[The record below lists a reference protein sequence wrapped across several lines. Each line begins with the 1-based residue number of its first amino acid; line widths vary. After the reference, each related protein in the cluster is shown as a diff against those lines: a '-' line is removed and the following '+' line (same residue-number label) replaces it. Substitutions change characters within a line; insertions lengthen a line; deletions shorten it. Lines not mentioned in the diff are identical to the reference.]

1 MLIDGLEAHDTTT
14 PLLLASIRVLKG
26 IKNLGK
32 LHQEGTKIIIIII
45 MIILIK
51 RQFLPYQIGKASLQL
66 IKTCSIFFVD
76 ISNGES
82 GSSLLVDQGAKACLA
97 FDDAVRD
104 IEFAA
109 ERRQPDNLVT
119 GKVIQTKR

>member
-1 MLIDGLEAHDTTT
+1 
-14 PLLLASIRVLKG
+14 
-26 IKNLGK
+26 
-32 LHQEGTKIIIIII
+32 